1 MNYTQAQLKYRLAIA
16 AGALLFTGALIS
28 TVFSTLKML
37 HWRLDSYTTAAAT
50 INRPIKNFMFTVYE
64 NTRPLDWFWDNSPT
78 PDFIRLSNPPHWK
91 FLVIYLLIFIGAA
104 LFTWGR
110 TLMRKVEAVEPLIQ
124 ARLNAPAEEGVAV
137 MTLQQLEESTPV
149 EAMPSF
155 FSQVR
160 VLCVLPVGIGVV
172 YLGGV
177 GDVGHSVRPVVADR
191 AVSRPPPPRGW

>member
-110 TLMRKVEAVEPLIQ
+110 TLMRKVEEVEPLIQ

-137 MTLQQLEESTPV
+137 MTLQQLEDSTPV
-149 EAMPSF
+149 EAVPSF

-172 YLGGV
+172 YLGV
-177 GDVGHSVRPVVADR
+177 LWVLRIL
-191 AVSRPPPPRGW
+191 

>member
-1 MNYTQAQLKYRLAIA
+1 MNYTQAQLKYRLSIA

-28 TVFSTLKML
+28 TLFSTLKML
-37 HWRLDSYTTAAAT
+37 NWRMNSYSDAAVLL
-50 INRPIKNFMFTVYE
+50 NRQIKDFVSMVHN

-78 PDFIRLSNPPHWK
+78 PDFIHLSNPPHWK
-91 FLVIYLLIFIGAA
+91 FLVIYLLIFVGAA

-110 TLMRKVEAVEPLIQ
+110 TLMRKVEEVEPLIQ

-149 EAMPSF
+149 EAVPSF

-160 VLCVLPVGIGVV
+160 LLCVLPLGIGVV
-172 YLGGV
+172 YLGV
-177 GDVGHSVRPVVADR
+177 LWMLHIL
-191 AVSRPPPPRGW
+191 

>member
-149 EAMPSF
+149 EAVPSF

-160 VLCVLPVGIGVV
+160 MLCVLPVGIGVV
-172 YLGGV
+172 YLGGLWV
-177 GDVGHSVRPVVADR
+177 LRIL
-191 AVSRPPPPRGW
+191 

>member
-28 TVFSTLKML
+28 TLFSTLKML

-124 ARLNAPAEEGVAV
+124 ARLNAPVEEGVAV
-137 MTLQQLEESTPV
+137 VTLQQLEESTPV
-149 EAMPSF
+149 EAVPSF

-172 YLGGV
+172 YVGV
-177 GDVGHSVRPVVADR
+177 LWMLRIL
-191 AVSRPPPPRGW
+191 